1 MILCIDPGRSY
12 LGDRTIGVCGF
23 SVKGVEL
30 FRHEVNFEE
39 LVDSLDILEL
49 PGAAYA
55 SVTYSGQFVE
65 SIVMESFVNNA
76 RSRGGQ
82 RNGTSECIGA
92 VEYVALKTET
102 PLIFQQPAVLPVAKA
117 HAGYEGKQAH
127 LPHKDSAYLHGY
139 YYLVKKGVLKPVGL
153 EATLK

>member
-12 LGDRTIGVCGF
+12 LGDRTIGIC
-23 SVKGVEL
+23 L
-30 FRHEVNFEE
+30 FHLNGAEQSRHEVNFEE
-39 LVDSLDILEL
+39 LVDRLSILEM
-49 PGAAYA
+49 PGASYA
-55 SVTYSGQFVE
+55 SVTYNGLLIE
-65 SIVMESFVNNA
+65 TIVMESFVNNA

-102 PLIFQQPAVLPVAKA
+102 PLILQQPAVLPVAKA